1 MEGYRKILG
10 SKIHR
15 ATITHADLHYE
26 GSISIPSD
34 ILKAAQIMPYEAV
47 QVWDITSGARLET
60 YAIEGPSGSRDI
72 SMNGAAAHLIKKGD
86 LVIVARFIYLT
97 EEDCRKFKPTV
108 VFLDEANRIKEIRE
122 EVPGPATPMVQ
133 SSKV

>member
-15 ATITHADLHYE
+15 ATVTHADLDYE
-26 GSISIPSD
+26 GSISIPAD
-34 ILKAAQIMPYEAV
+34 ILKAAQILPYEAV

-72 SMNGAAAHLIKKGD
+72 SMNGAAAHLIKRGD
-86 LVIVARFIYLT
+86 LIIVARFIYLT
-97 EEDCRKFKPTV
+97 EEDCRNFKPTV

-122 EVPGPATPMVQ
+122 EVPGPATVLPH